1 MTMIR
6 LYDKG
11 SGAELGSI
19 TQEQLQFLA
28 DQLEEE
34 SIEDR
39 DYYINRSTIDY
50 FRRIAVNL
58 EALRARLRGPAWHQ
72 GAVSGVR
79 PQRFRGGSG

>member
-1 MTMIR
+1 MTTIR

-58 EALRARLRGPAWHQ
+58 EALLEVLSRAL
-72 GAVSGVR
+72 GAR
-79 PQRFRGGSG
+79 EEMEIRWEPDDK